1 MDLLFHKDFLK
12 HLKKLQPQ
20 DVQRV
25 RERLQ
30 IFRLEPKHP
39 ILRNHSL
46 KGEYKGYQS
55 IDVKPDLRALYK
67 VVNSTTVEFVLL
79 GTHSQ
84 LYK

>member
-1 MDLLFHKDFLK
+1 MELLFHKDFLK
-12 HLKKLQPQ
+12 RLKKLQPQ
-20 DVQRV
+20 DAQRV

-30 IFRLEPKHP
+30 IFRLEPNHP

-46 KGEYKGYQS
+46 KGKYKGYYS
-55 IDVKPDLRALYK
+55 IDIKPDLRALYN
-67 VVNSTTVEFVLL
+67 VVSSTTVEFVLL